1 MPGLGLLSGLKAVTY
16 RIPDDPVPHVHMPLP
31 FQRPELFP
39 ALMAIPREGEL
50 PHVLY

>member
-1 MPGLGLLSGLKAVTY
+1 MPGLCILSGLKGVTY
-16 RIPDDPVPHVHMPLP
+16 RIPDIPVPQVHMPLP
-31 FQRPELFP
+31 YQRSELFP